1 MSSSPNARPP
11 KFQLRWRGFTLQ
23 FFLFTILPLTLLLLV
38 VVFVSQSLHHDAMRS
53 LVGDRDL
60 RAARA
65 AANSLGEQL
74 NHRAATLQILSRQVA
89 ARANLAAV
97 GSGVRGL
104 NDDFEGG
111 LALLNP
117 DGILITATQDSIFDQ
132 MDVQDLAR
140 ILQSSRPQIPGGPV
154 FSPAF
159 QVVRGEGPYWVLV
172 VQVVPNQDT
181 LVGAFTPA
189 SLTRQALTGA
199 IDPAQTSVV
208 LSTSSGILLYQSGP
222 IAGHGASLGDSA
234 QPTSHPGI
242 LSALQGESGID
253 YLHSSDGEHV
263 IAFNPI
269 PLTGWGLMLEET
281 WDTIASPILNTTQA
295 APLVL
300 VPLLILALM
309 ALWFGARQIVQPL
322 QALQTRM
329 SRLALGD
336 FKAVEPPVGGIQEIR
351 MLQSDL
357 IDMAHQLRAA
367 QNSLHGYIG
376 AITSSVENER
386 RSLARELHDD
396 TLQTLIALQ
405 QRIQLANRTGENQE
419 SMREL
424 QTLVQQTITNLRRM
438 VRGLRPIYLED
449 LGLSA
454 SLNMLA
460 QETSTANGFEIFF
473 ECQGEER
480 RLPPETE
487 LALYRMTQEALSNI
501 ARHAQA
507 GQAWV
512 EIEYSPYRV
521 LLSVRD
527 NGRGFNVPT
536 SPDEFARQGH
546 FGLLGLQERAEII
559 TANLTIQSAPGQGTL
574 VRVEWADGSV

>member
-1 MSSSPNARPP
+1 MSSRSNALLP

-38 VVFVSQSLHHDAMRS
+38 VVFGSQSLHHDAMRS
-53 LVGDRDL
+53 MVGDRDL

-74 NHRAATLQILSRQVA
+74 NHRAATLQILSRQVVT
-89 ARANLAAV
+89 RANLEAV

-117 DGILITATQDSIFDQ
+117 DGTLISATQGSIFDQ
-132 MDVQDLAR
+132 MDVQTLAQ
-140 ILQSSRPQIPGGPV
+140 ILQAARPQISDGPV

-159 QVVRGEGPYWVLV
+159 QVASGEGPYWVLV
-172 VQVVPNQDT
+172 VQAVPNQDT

-189 SLTRQALTGA
+189 SLTRAALTGA

-208 LSTSSGILLYQSGP
+208 LSTSGGILLYQSGP
-222 IAGHGASLGDSA
+222 LAGSPQLAR
-234 QPTSHPGI
+234 HPGI
-242 LSALQGESGID
+242 LNALQGESGID

-263 IAFNPI
+263 VAFNPI

-300 VPLLILALM
+300 VPLLILALV

-329 SRLALGD
+329 SRLARGD

-376 AITSSVENER
+376 AITSGVENER

-405 QRIQLANRTGENQE
+405 QRIQLTNRTGENQE

-424 QTLVQQTITNLRRM
+424 QALVQQTITNLRRM

-460 QETSTANGFEIFF
+460 QETSTLNGLEVFF
-473 ECQGEER
+473 ECQGDER
-480 RLPPETE
+480 RLPAETE

-501 ARHAQA
+501 TRHAQA
-507 GQAWV
+507 QQAWL
-512 EIEYSPYRV
+512 EIEYSPRRV

-527 NGRGFNVPT
+527 NGRGFTVPT

-559 TANLTIQSAPGQGTL
+559 TADLTIQSAPGQGTT
-574 VRVEWADGSV
+574 VRVEWVEGAR